1 MLTPEV
7 LQEMF
12 RLSDRVRNIHHH
24 GIRWTDVCLK
34 IPVIKK
40 PKCFDPS
47 KLSLFDYFFGRRKRR
62 RRSVD
67 GAEGEEECADVE
79 MPDLSAHSFTD
90 LAEFKVRM
98 ETEGFSQSLGEI
110 RYSRHRDFK

>member
-1 MLTPEV
+1 
-7 LQEMF
+7 MF
-12 RLSDRVRNIHHH
+12 KLSERVRNINQR
-24 GIRWTDVCLK
+24 GIKWSDVCLK

-47 KLSLFDYFFGRRKRR
+47 KFSLFDYFFGKKRR

-67 GAEGEEECADVE
+67 GANGADGEEECADVE

-90 LAEFKVRM
+90 LAEFKTRM
-98 ETEGFSQSLGEI
+98 ETEGFSVSLGEI
-110 RYSRHRDFK
+110 

>member
-12 RLSDRVRNIHHH
+12 NLSERVRNINQQ
-24 GIRWTDVCLK
+24 GIKWTDVCLK
-34 IPVIKK
+34 IPVVKK

-47 KLSLFDYFFGRRKRR
+47 KFSLFDYFFGKKRR

-67 GAEGEEECADVE
+67 EEEGEDECADVE

-90 LAEFKVRM
+90 LAEFKLRM
-98 ETEGFSQSLGEI
+98 ETEGFSQSLGEN
-110 RYSRHRDFK
+110 